1 MPKDKNR
8 SYQDMEYTK
17 KVKKYDSEN
26 LLARTLNPNCYS
38 NNPSFLRFMQSE
50 NLPFKPYLDFNKAD
64 LIERQM
70 LFKEICRKI
79 WNVNLIDEIAN
90 A

>member
-1 MPKDKNR
+1 
-8 SYQDMEYTK
+8 MEYTK